1 MKLSKNKM
9 IFIILLVL
17 GLIVIPEAIKEFDS
31 NNIVS
36 GVKLLLF
43 SLVAGIISLLY
54 LLSEKKI
61 LKFVTAKAI
70 KLFVRE

>member
-43 SLVAGIISLLY
+43 SLVAGILSLLY
-54 LLSEKKI
+54 LLSEKKY
-61 LKFVTAKAI
+61 
-70 KLFVRE
+70 